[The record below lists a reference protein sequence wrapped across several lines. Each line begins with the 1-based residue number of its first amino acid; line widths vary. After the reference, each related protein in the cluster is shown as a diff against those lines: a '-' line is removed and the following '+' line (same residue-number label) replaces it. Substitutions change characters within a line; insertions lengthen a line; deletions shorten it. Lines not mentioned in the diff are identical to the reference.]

1 MDLLSRTCSLS
12 LKNTVNTDTFASVVF
27 ASIFAT
33 VLNGR
38 YGLIL
43 QIEQEAPND
52 YLLFIMQ
59 RTLVSVDIKS
69 NCKSQMFLNNNEV
82 EEK

>member
-1 MDLLSRTCSLS
+1 M
-12 LKNTVNTDTFASVVF
+12 ASVVF
-27 ASIFAT
+27 VSIFAT

-43 QIEQEAPND
+43 QIEQEALNY
-52 YLLFIMQ
+52 YLLFTMP
-59 RTLVSVDIKS
+59 RTLVSVDIKL
-69 NCKSQMFLNNNEV
+69 NCKSHMFLNNNEV